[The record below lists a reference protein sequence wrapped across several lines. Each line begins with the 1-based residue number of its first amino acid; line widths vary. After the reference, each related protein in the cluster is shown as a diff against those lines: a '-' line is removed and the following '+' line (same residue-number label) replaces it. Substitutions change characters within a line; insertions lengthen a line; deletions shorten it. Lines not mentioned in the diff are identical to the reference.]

1 MFPLRIQCR
10 FNVSAIL
17 DAIGFHEI
25 VERMCGDGG
34 EVPVSR
40 VLEASIHCRYS
51 RVDPVPLS
59 QFEDRVGNLSIPV
72 WVAAPADKL
81 HGYRLGRV
89 MEMVGPNA
97 LSLL

>member
-1 MFPLRIQCR
+1 M
-10 FNVSAIL
+10 SAIL

-25 VERMCGDGG
+25 VERTCGDGG
-34 EVPVSR
+34 ELPVSY
-40 VLEASIHCRYS
+40 LEASIHCRYN
-51 RVDPVPLS
+51 RVDSVPLS
-59 QFEDRVGNLSIPV
+59 QFEDWVGNLSIPV